1 MQPCNFT
8 DFEFIGMTEVPLN
21 TWIVKHFP
29 MDFDLFE
36 SSFESRLLHKLSE
49 FHYFATAPDGVD
61 YNVLCDHYRT
71 VSLAPEALQTL
82 SAIASLKVEEH
93 PPESS
98 FKKGKAKSQKQKR
111 KHTPVQEYNTR
122 PLIDLNIAIPRTSSD
137 AQAALNMFLVCLRD
151 ILEVCPLWL
160 VFFL

>member
-1 MQPCNFT
+1 MSDT
-8 DFEFIGMTEVPLN
+8 PLN

-29 MDFDLFE
+29 TDFNIFA

-49 FHYFATAPDGVD
+49 FHVFATSPDDVD

-71 VSLAPEALQTL
+71 VGLAPEALQTL
-82 SAIASLKVEEH
+82 TAAIISLKEGER
-93 PPESS
+93 PPDSS
-98 FKKGKAKSQKQKR
+98 FKKGKAKSQKQKT

-137 AQAALNMFLVCLRD
+137 AQAALTLFLGRLRD
-151 ILEVCPLWL
+151 ILEVCVLWH
-160 VFFL
+160 VFLL